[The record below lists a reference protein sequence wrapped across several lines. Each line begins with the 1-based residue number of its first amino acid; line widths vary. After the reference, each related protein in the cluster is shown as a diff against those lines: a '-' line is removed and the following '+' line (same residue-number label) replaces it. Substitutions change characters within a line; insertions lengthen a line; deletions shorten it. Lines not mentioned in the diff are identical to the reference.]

1 MSAPPVTF
9 PSCLLQTKSNDAKRD
24 FLVTIARNR
33 QSSQNASAFL
43 GGVMTFQEIQTIDE
57 SRALKS
63 SIEKISPAS
72 VEGATVVHA
81 KQILKS
87 VFKLVGRDCDAFL
100 EDTIPTMI
108 RYLDFSLCDKQH
120 TMCEEMMSIAGEIR
134 TSQSE
139 LQANER
145 SLSDAM
151 TSLVEYA
158 KNPTKQD
165 VFQTTVE
172 ALDEAVT
179 AAQEDQKTLLHQG
192 ITIAKNVSSLY
203 ENEELSPPAKYCM
216 SLYTL
221 FIDIINPFLYPFKY
235 SRPQLDVMLSQVGPK
250 MKTFANMLLS
260 NNLGL
265 SFNTHPQSWY
275 MHFLAFHAV
284 DLQIEFLRKFDR
296 PLACFAMQQCESSNK
311 VKKGAMG
318 SLYSFTNRPIGNSK
332 CPAPV
337 WRNKN
342 GFFIARRRVTQLY
355 HCGDYS
361 HTAGSKQCP
370 ANIILSGMG

>member
-1 MSAPPVTF
+1 M
-9 PSCLLQTKSNDAKRD
+9 
-24 FLVTIARNR
+24 
-33 QSSQNASAFL
+33 
-43 GGVMTFQEIQTIDE
+43 
-57 SRALKS
+57 
-63 SIEKISPAS
+63 
-72 VEGATVVHA
+72 
-81 KQILKS
+81 
-87 VFKLVGRDCDAFL
+87 
-100 EDTIPTMI
+100 
-108 RYLDFSLCDKQH
+108 
-120 TMCEEMMSIAGEIR
+120 
-134 TSQSE
+134 
-139 LQANER
+139 QANER

-151 TSLVEYA
+151 TSLVDYA
-158 KNPTKQD
+158 KNPTKQG

-179 AAQEDQKTLLHQG
+179 AAQEDQKTLLHKA
-192 ITIAKNVSSLY
+192 ITIAKKVSSLY

-318 SLYSFTNRPIGNSK
+318 SLYSFTNRPVGNSK

-342 GFFIARRRVTQLY
+342 GFFIARGRVTQLY
-355 HCGDYS
+355 YSFLVGRFRDPYRCGNCGDYS

-370 ANIILSGMG
+370 VNIILNGMGEGAGIDDMLQDVDVLLS